1 MAEARQEP
9 TVARVDRLVDE
20 NAMPIEVPEDSEL
33 KIAHA
38 VEQSV
43 GGTSPT
49 AWWRIGLI
57 GMGIVVVIL
66 LAFQLLLGKTGT
78 DVAPGT
84 PTQAT
89 QPTQQ

>member
-38 VEQSV
+38 VEQWAGRARPP
-43 GGTSPT
+43 GGGS
-49 AWWRIGLI
+49 ASSG
-57 GMGIVVVIL
+57 
-66 LAFQLLLGKTGT
+66 
-78 DVAPGT
+78 
-84 PTQAT
+84 
-89 QPTQQ
+89 